1 MRRFESVFTNRISS
15 SWHQK
20 SKLSKRIILI
30 CSTFFI
36 LITQVPL
43 WQTKWDLLQNIQH
56 SSVVITMDSKSEGR
70 QIETRGEPMT
80 LFSCGEPIAL
90 VFLGD
95 ANVMFCPKNHEPNFC
110 YNITISLE
118 VESPTFVS
126 PEAPLQYWCVGVLQ
140 LSWFFVKIEATDNR
154 SNFAETILFENGSCF
169 SKIPY
174 SISVE
179 SPRIFQ
185 CLISISAGHWVW
197 QIDGHLPRRTFLS
210 ALLSLVIS
218 MTGRSKRSAKALR
231 HGADV
236 VRGYRKLIL
245 RADLLYDD
253 DDCFYYHSWRNNVV
267 IAFGTLSSFHNI
279 KI

>member
-1 MRRFESVFTNRISS
+1 
-15 SWHQK
+15 
-20 SKLSKRIILI
+20 
-30 CSTFFI
+30 
-36 LITQVPL
+36 
-43 WQTKWDLLQNIQH
+43 
-56 SSVVITMDSKSEGR
+56 
-70 QIETRGEPMT
+70 
-80 LFSCGEPIAL
+80 
-90 VFLGD
+90 
-95 ANVMFCPKNHEPNFC
+95 MFCPKNHEPNFC

-218 MTGRSKRSAKALR
+218 MTGRSKRSAKRCAMAR
-231 HGADV
+231 TSCAVIGNEFC
-236 VRGYRKLIL
+236 VRICYMMMM
-245 RADLLYDD
+245 
-253 DDCFYYHSWRNNVV
+253 
-267 IAFGTLSSFHNI
+267 IAFIITLGETM
-279 KI
+279 